1 MSRKYAIGSPAA
13 MRLEWQGFNP
23 YESDAEELPDDLTE
37 SEAKAAHDARAL
49 ERGLAR
55 RENREGEENL

>member
-1 MSRKYAIGSPAA
+1 MTPGEVYLYRPDPP
-13 MRLEWQGFNP
+13 NP
-23 YESDAEELPDDLTE
+23 YERDHASDYDLTE

-55 RENREGEENL
+55 RENREVEEEFEN